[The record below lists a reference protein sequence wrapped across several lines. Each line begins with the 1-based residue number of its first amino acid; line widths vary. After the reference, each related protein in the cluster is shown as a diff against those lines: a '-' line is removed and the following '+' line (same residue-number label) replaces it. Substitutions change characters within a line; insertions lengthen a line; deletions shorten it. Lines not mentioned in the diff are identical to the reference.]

1 MAFNFKNNPNAEA
14 LSERE
19 KLEKRYN
26 SARYDVLLMVILTI
40 VNIVLVF
47 AESDTYFL
55 FSITVPYLCAVDG
68 IVFSGVLSPEFYEA
82 IGLGGV
88 ELLGVPYLIEELA
101 IAAVILALYVACYI
115 LSKNNKVG
123 WLIGAAVLLTLDM
136 IWFIW
141 EGLLL
146 DSILDAI
153 IHIVLL
159 VYLVIGIA
167 AHYKLKKLAPEGD
180 VIEGEAVAYEE
191 EESYIEEADEPINE

>member
-1 MAFNFKNNPNAEA
+1 MAFNFKNNPNTKE

-26 SARYDVLLMVILTI
+26 SARYDVLLMIILTV
-40 VNIVLVF
+40 VNIILVF
-47 AESDTYFL
+47 TESNTYFL
-55 FSITVPYLCAVDG
+55 FSITAPYLYAADG
-68 IVFSGVLSPEFYEA
+68 IIFSGVLSLEFYEA
-82 IGLGGV
+82 VGLGGV
-88 ELLGVPYLIEELA
+88 EFLGVPYLIKGLA
-101 IAAVILALYVACYI
+101 IAMVILALYVACYV

-123 WLIGAAVLLTLDM
+123 WLIGATVLLTLDM

-146 DSILDAI
+146 DNVLDAI

-159 VYLVIGIA
+159 VYLIIGIA
-167 AHYKLKKLAPEGD
+167 AHYKLKRLAPEGD
-180 VIEGEAVAYEE
+180 VIEGKAVAYEE